1 MAPSV
6 RLLEAGVAIPRDPS
20 VPGVCGADP
29 LSKAVRTEI
38 AAITDGLTDPTS
50 ISPSNR
56 LGVPGDW
63 GY

>member
-6 RLLEAGVAIPRDPS
+6 RLLEAAVAIPRAPS

-29 LSKAVRTEI
+29 LSTAVRTEI
-38 AAITDGLTDPTS
+38 AAITDGLTDPTNAG
-50 ISPSNR
+50 PSNR
-56 LGVPGDW
+56 LGVLRDW